1 MDTGLFCLALSFSF
15 FLFKEGL
22 LPLLTKNRIMF
33 NSLRNICVLGTFGL
47 LLSFFSNG
55 SESYKFR
62 VYLKDKGDA
71 GCSIERPEE
80 FLSREALDRRIQRRV
95 PVTAADFPISN
106 AYIDSLTSTGAEAVT
121 QSRWMSTV
129 VMNSSDSSVVD
140 KLKALSMVDSVKWV
154 WKGENLYLQSFEQD
168 TATFYPSEFP
178 LGNLYGHAD
187 DQIRML
193 NGIKLHEAGFRGKGM
208 RVAVIDAGFQ
218 NVNRISVFDSLNLL
232 GTKNIVSPEQSVYES
247 DDHGTKVLSCMAA
260 NSPGLMVGTAPDAS
274 YWLIK
279 SEDNRSEFPIEEDY
293 WVAAVEF
300 ADSVGGDVITS
311 SLGYFTFDTEEA
323 VYTQGSLDGKTALIS
338 KAAAMAADKG
348 ILLFSSAGNEGT
360 SSWGKIT
367 FPGDAD
373 EIVTVGAVTDDKKKS
388 TFSSVGFTADYRVK
402 PDVVALG
409 SGCSVVDASG
419 NITYANGTS
428 FSTPILAGISVCLW
442 QAVPDLSPREMIE
455 ALQQAGHLSNHP
467 DAELGY
473 GLPDL
478 YKAYKSQCKHVS
490 ER

>member
-1 MDTGLFCLALSFSF
+1 M
-15 FLFKEGL
+15 FKIIQKIG
-22 LPLLTKNRIMF
+22 
-33 NSLRNICVLGTFGL
+33 VLGTFGL
-47 LLSFFSNG
+47 FFSFFVSG
-55 SESYKFR
+55 SECYRFR

-71 GCSIERPEE
+71 GYSIDHPEI
-80 FLSREALDRRIQRRV
+80 FLSKDALDRRAQRKIAIT
-95 PVTAADFPISN
+95 PSDFPISY
-106 AYIDSLTSTGAEAVT
+106 AYIDSLTSTGAEPVT

-129 VMNSSDSSVVD
+129 VMNTSDSSVVE
-140 KLKALSMVDSVKWV
+140 KLKALPMVDSVKWV
-154 WKGENLYLQSFEQD
+154 WTGENVYTQCSQQD
-168 TATFYPSEFP
+168 TAIFYPSELP
-178 LGNLYGHAD
+178 VGDLYGHAD

-193 NGIKLHEAGFRGKGM
+193 NGIKLHEAGFRGQGM

-218 NVNRISVFDSLNLL
+218 NVNRISVFNSLRLL
-232 GTKNIVSPEQSVYES
+232 GTKNIVSPGQSVYES

-279 SEDNRSEFPIEEDY
+279 SEDNRSEFPVEEDY
-293 WVAAVEF
+293 WVAAMEF
-300 ADSVGGDVITS
+300 ADSVGVDVITS

-367 FPGDAD
+367 FPGDAA

-409 SGCSVVDASG
+409 SGCSVVDSSG

-428 FSTPILAGISVCLW
+428 FATPILAGISVCLW
-442 QAVPDLSPREMIE
+442 QAVPDLSPQEMIE